1 VTVDEHLDR
10 AFASLDQVPVR
21 ELEAVSEALSHRR
34 HPLHDFASIV
44 SNVAGAREG
53 RWSAN
58 LPRYHLRDAVNCADE
73 NLLERIAD
81 AEAPFWVHVRNAVLA
96 HRKEER
102 AYP

>member
-1 VTVDEHLDR
+1 
-10 AFASLDQVPVR
+10 
-21 ELEAVSEALSHRR
+21 
-34 HPLHDFASIV
+34 
-44 SNVAGAREG
+44 
-53 RWSAN
+53 
-58 LPRYHLRDAVNCADE
+58 VNCADE